1 MLKRDLNWLA
11 QMREETHKGFKGML
25 KANKRMIKGYT
36 GWKKDRRRSDRF
48 VRKVEKDCRVTE
60 VNEERIV
67 GLKG

>member
-36 GWKKDRRRSDRF
+36 GWKRDRRRSDRF
-48 VRKVEKDCRVTE
+48 VRKV
-60 VNEERIV
+60 
-67 GLKG
+67 